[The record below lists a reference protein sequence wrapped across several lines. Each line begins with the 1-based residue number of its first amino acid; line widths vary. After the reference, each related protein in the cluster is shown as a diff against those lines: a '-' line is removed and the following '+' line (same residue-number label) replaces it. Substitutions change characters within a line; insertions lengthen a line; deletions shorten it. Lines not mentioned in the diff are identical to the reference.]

1 MVKECIDKYY
11 GLSASRFYILL
22 LLAGATFPVFKNIND
37 YLIVGKW
44 VITVAILIVGL
55 IVTHFLKKSKYHISI
70 SLTDVSH
77 PAIIISAAIILY
89 SALQY
94 FDILPSSGL
103 FKVNGGFDNP
113 VGAVITLVL
122 LMPSIL
128 YLADRTNNR
137 KRQILVYLFILLEF
151 IYVLYLQSRT
161 GVIVM
166 SIILIFY
173 TAKTCIT
180 NWKRLL
186 LILFA
191 VCIPITVLIYLFAV
205 KSGST
210 NGRILI
216 LGTCWEMFRDAPLF
230 GHGFH
235 SFDKYY
241 MLYQAQILQKPEW
254 SIYGIYADNVTHPLS
269 EYMLILVQFGIVGLL
284 LSLSVIAFIFRF
296 MLRGKQKPD
305 IYVIMTFVGV
315 CILSLF
321 TYPFRYPIT
330 AIAVL
335 FCICDTFD
343 IHINRLNLKITL
355 LGTILLIPGL
365 MLGTKWFFY
374 QIKWY
379 NSSNQ
384 ELFKPDEY
392 AKIYNALSNDPYFLY
407 NYSVRLYQNG
417 ELEKADSIVHL
428 GFSRLANYDTAL
440 LIGDINRLTDPETSI
455 EYYTLASEMCPSRF
469 VPLYNIFMLHKEN
482 NNLDQMKQIGKRIIT
497 MPVKV
502 SSTTVRQI
510 RLSVKQQMLDL
521 GI

>member
-11 GLSASRFYILL
+11 GLSASRVYILL

-94 FDILPSSGL
+94 FDILPNSGL

-113 VGAVITLVL
+113 VGAVISLVL

-128 YLADRTNNR
+128 FLADRTNNR
-137 KRQILVYLFILLEF
+137 KRQLLVYLFILLEF

-161 GVIVM
+161 GIITM
-166 SIILIFY
+166 SILLAFY
-173 TAKTCIT
+173 IGKTYIAK
-180 NWKRLL
+180 WKRLI
-186 LILFA
+186 LILST
-191 VCIPITVLIYLFAV
+191 VCIPIIALIYLFAV

-254 SIYGIYADNVTHPLS
+254 SMYGIYADNVTHPLS

-407 NYSVRLYQNG
+407 NYSVRLCQNG
-417 ELEKADSIVHL
+417 EPEKADSIVHL

-440 LIGDINRLTDPETSI
+440 LMGDINRSLNLEKSI

-469 VPLYNIFMLHKEN
+469 VPLYNIFMLQKEKQN
-482 NNLDQMKQIGKRIIT
+482 YDQMKLVGKKIIA

-502 SSTTVRQI
+502 PSSTVRQI